1 MPLQII
7 GEVLPAGGGRSS
19 VGVDEALEWPASFS
33 SGLRAIWASRAVTVD
48 AFLFFVR
55 LMLSAWLPAAAAPP
69 TPFDVLVEVPR
80 SEGSIFSA
88 HARATA
94 ARLMRSLGS
103 IETMLMRIPIMLVE
117 KCACERIGR
126 KGVGE
131 KSSRPSVSAHATHR
145 AREAMRRSKLLEE
158 WARVGR
164 RREGR
169 IAGVQSVEQHAERP
183 NLRRLAL
190 ARVDDTAGTA
200 LRLGRREC
208 GGTRARGRAARAD
221 HDTVAAQEYILR
233 DDRSPLRIA
242 ALQQLHQ
249 LRQHAETCALVQDAA
264 LQDEVVERHVGD
276 GNGA

>member
-1 MPLQII
+1 MAVPLQII

-33 SGLRAIWASRAVTVD
+33 SGRRAIWASRAVTVD

-117 KCACERIGR
+117 KCAGHARRCVDRNSLKNGHASVVDA
-126 KGVGE
+126 KGE
-131 KSSRPSVSAHATHR
+131 
-145 AREAMRRSKLLEE
+145 
-158 WARVGR
+158 
-164 RREGR
+164 
-169 IAGVQSVEQHAERP
+169 
-183 NLRRLAL
+183 
-190 ARVDDTAGTA
+190 
-200 LRLGRREC
+200 
-208 GGTRARGRAARAD
+208 
-221 HDTVAAQEYILR
+221 
-233 DDRSPLRIA
+233 
-242 ALQQLHQ
+242 
-249 LRQHAETCALVQDAA
+249 
-264 LQDEVVERHVGD
+264 
-276 GNGA
+276 